1 MIQRKQT
8 LFLLIAVVLNF
19 LCLIFPIGE
28 FIPRGVGVN
37 PLMYNLWI
45 EDGQGSVS
53 FASAPLFGI
62 LFLETIVSVVTIFRY
77 NNRRQQI
84 KFCSFNILLL
94 VLWYIT
100 YAIVFSL
107 NSIEDGDFKLHMVA
121 IFPLISLILTMM
133 AKRGVK
139 ADEALIRA
147 ADRIR

>member
-84 KFCSFNILLL
+84 KFCSLNILLL

-107 NSIEDGDFKLHMVA
+107 NSIENGDFKLHMVA

>member
-28 FIPRGVGVN
+28 FFPRGVGVN

-84 KFCSFNILLL
+84 KFCSLNILLL

-107 NSIEDGDFKLHMVA
+107 NSIEDGGFKLHMVA

>member
-84 KFCSFNILLL
+84 KFCSLNILLL

>member
-84 KFCSFNILLL
+84 KFCSLNILLL

-107 NSIEDGDFKLHMVA
+107 NSIEDGGFKLHMVA
-121 IFPLISLILTMM
+121 VFPLISLIVTMM

>member
-84 KFCSFNILLL
+84 KFCSLNILLL

-147 ADRIR
+147 VDRIR

>member
-84 KFCSFNILLL
+84 KFCSLNILLL

-107 NSIEDGDFKLHMVA
+107 NSIEDGGFKLHMVA

>member
-77 NNRRQQI
+77 NNRRQQM
-84 KFCSFNILLL
+84 KFCSLNILLL

-107 NSIEDGDFKLHMVA
+107 NSIEDGGFKLHMVA

>member
-28 FIPRGVGVN
+28 FSPRGVGVN

-84 KFCSFNILLL
+84 KFCSLNILLL

-107 NSIEDGDFKLHMVA
+107 NSIEDGGFKLHMVA

>member
-28 FIPRGVGVN
+28 FISRGVGVN

-84 KFCSFNILLL
+84 KFCSLNILLL

-107 NSIEDGDFKLHMVA
+107 NSIEDGGFKLHMVA

>member
-84 KFCSFNILLL
+84 KFCSLNILLL

-107 NSIEDGDFKLHMVA
+107 NSIEDGGFKLHMVA
-121 IFPLISLILTMM
+121 VFPLISLIFTMM

>member
-53 FASAPLFGI
+53 FASAPLFWI

-84 KFCSFNILLL
+84 KFCSLNILLL

>member
-19 LCLIFPIGE
+19 LCLIFPIAE

-84 KFCSFNILLL
+84 KFCSLNILLL

>member
-84 KFCSFNILLL
+84 KFCSLNILLL

-107 NSIEDGDFKLHMVA
+107 NSIEDGGFKLHMVA

-133 AKRGVK
+133 AKCGVK

>member
-107 NSIEDGDFKLHMVA
+107 NSIEDGGFKLHMVA